1 MLKSTLLVCLFVL
14 FDYAAHAKT
23 GFRLEHIDPKS
34 SRPLN
39 IAIWYPTRQD
49 RPIENVGENMAFVG
63 TESVVSAESLP
74 GAHPLLLIS
83 HGYGGNW
90 RNLNWLAQQL
100 AAQGYIVAAPDHPG
114 TTTLDKMPAAAAQLW
129 ERSRDLRRV
138 LDRLIATPG
147 LAGEV
152 DKRRIAALGHSLG
165 GWTVLQLAGARFDSR
180 RFLDDCQQHATLA
193 GCRVA
198 QALGIGQA
206 AEDKL
211 DGDNSDPRIR
221 AVISLDLGLARG
233 FTPHSLGKIHIPVLI
248 MSAGAD
254 SRELPAALES
264 GYLTRYIAARW
275 QRYVRVRGATH
286 FSFMQ
291 LCKPDAEAIIEA
303 EAPGEGI
310 VCRDGAFAN
319 RRDIHKLLLTE
330 ISTFLR
336 RALVLPRTAD
346 GIVKD

>member
-1 MLKSTLLVCLFVL
+1 MFKSTLLICLFVM
-14 FDYAAHAKT
+14 FNYAAHAKT
-23 GFRLEHIDPKS
+23 GFRLEHVDPKS

-39 IAIWYPTRQD
+39 VAIWYPTQQE
-49 RPIENVGENMAFVG
+49 RPRENMGANMVFVG
-63 TESVVSAESLP
+63 TEAVVNAEPSS

-83 HGYGGNW
+83 HGYGGSW
-90 RNLNWLAQQL
+90 RNLNWLAQPL

-114 TTTLDKMPAAAAQLW
+114 TTTFDKTPAAAAQLW

-138 LDRLIATPG
+138 MDRLIADPE
-147 LAGEV
+147 LAGQV
-152 DKRRIAALGHSLG
+152 DRRRIAALGHSLG

-180 RFLDDCQQHATLA
+180 RFLNDCQQHAELS
-193 GCRVA
+193 GCRIA
-198 QALGIGQA
+198 QTLGIGQA

-211 DGDNSDPRIR
+211 DGDSSDPRIR

-233 FTPHSLGKIHIPVLI
+233 FTPDSLRKIHIPVLI

-254 SRELPAALES
+254 SRELPVVLES
-264 GYLTRYIAARW
+264 GYLTRYIAPRW
-275 QRYVRVRGATH
+275 QRYIRVSGATH

-291 LCKPDAEAIIEA
+291 LCKPGAETIIEA

-319 RRDIHKLLLTE
+319 RRGIHELLLTE

-336 RALVLPRTAD
+336 RALALPHTAG